1 MKRELATQMGLNIV
15 QFDEMG
21 DLPGNKEKFDLKY
34 EEYQKSLDV
43 NDTIIL
49 DGRMSFYCQPKSFK
63 VFLTIADEEAAR
75 RIFND
80 KNRIGDN
87 YSSIEDV
94 LAATRKRDEENVSR
108 YKKLYGV
115 DIMDMSQF
123 DLVVDTTVSRPE
135 YYIDLIIEKFQEFQ
149 KEKGL
154 VV

>member
-43 NDTIIL
+43 NDNIIL

-149 KEKGL
+149 KNLAKSS
-154 VV
+154 

>member
-15 QFDEMG
+15 QFDEIG

-43 NDTIIL
+43 NDDIIL

-63 VFLTIADEEAAR
+63 VFLTITDEEAAK

-123 DLVVDTTVSRPE
+123 DLVVDTTISRPE
-135 YYIDLIIEKFQEFQ
+135 YYIDLIIEKFKEFQ
-149 KEKGL
+149 KNLAKSS
-154 VV
+154 